1 MLFLE
6 NFRENFTHSNILA
19 EENFQYSLSF
29 YFYKY
34 NKNLKDLKFCYLL
47 TKMRKFRM
55 LKIITWYNYVFIVRS
70 SICDKAKSNPYA

>member
-19 EENFQYSLSF
+19 QANFQYSLSF

-34 NKNLKDLKFCYLL
+34 NEYLKVLKFCFLL
-47 TKMRKFRM
+47 TKMCKFGI
-55 LKIITWYNYVFIVRS
+55 LKIIT
-70 SICDKAKSNPYA
+70 